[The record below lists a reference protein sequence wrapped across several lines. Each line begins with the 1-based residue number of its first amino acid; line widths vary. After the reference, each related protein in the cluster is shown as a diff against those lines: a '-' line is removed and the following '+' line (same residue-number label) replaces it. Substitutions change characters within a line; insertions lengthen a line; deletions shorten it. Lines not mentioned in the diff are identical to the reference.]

1 MYTHTH
7 ILSRV
12 GSSGC
17 MYVLYTQ
24 YIESV
29 TIDLKSAWHVLC
41 LFSFS
46 YFENTFVFFNV
57 RYQYPSQA
65 VRLSVCPLP
74 AVRCPR
80 VLIPVCNTRV
90 VVHVIVSQRS
100 V

>member
-1 MYTHTH
+1 
-7 ILSRV
+7 
-12 GSSGC
+12 

-57 RYQYPSQA
+57 RYQYPRPADSTLRHRPS
-65 VRLSVCPLP
+65 VRLP
-74 AVRCPR
+74 VRYPR